1 MLFQISVPPTCSYSR
16 GWRTA
21 LASVVKV
28 REAPRR
34 AATHW
39 HMFMFLSHQHQS
51 GQKQATSESPDISEQ
66 NHSRHFRRSFPS
78 LVVVLILRQRYNLD
92 LKNTCMVFLFL
103 ARSVH
108 FPQNI
113 NVVHIQ
119 YVLVCVFS
127 PGTSKMCTIISFFHS
142 ELTGFNWA
150 WLAVTICGP
159 VMEWDWTN
167 PPKIFKRIE
176 KYKVATLTTHLSPV
190 KWMNITSDSTITSSH
205 SERKYNKAES
215 LLSPQSLVIPNRHNS
230 ANEAQGSV
238 SRCNYH

>member
-1 MLFQISVPPTCSYSR
+1 MLRLTDTCLCSSAISINQDKNRPPLNHQTFQSRTTVGTLDAPSPRELEHKSTSGSNTKTEIQSWSYKYLHDFSFSCQECSFSPTYKCSPYTVCA
-16 GWRTA
+16 W
-21 LASVVKV
+21 
-28 REAPRR
+28 
-34 AATHW
+34 
-39 HMFMFLSHQHQS
+39 
-51 GQKQATSESPDISEQ
+51 
-66 NHSRHFRRSFPS
+66 
-78 LVVVLILRQRYNLD
+78 
-92 LKNTCMVFLFL
+92 
-103 ARSVH
+103 
-108 FPQNI
+108 
-113 NVVHIQ
+113 
-119 YVLVCVFS
+119 VCVFS
-127 PGTSKMCTIISFFHS
+127 PGTSITSKMCTIIISFS
-142 ELTGFNWA
+142 VWIDPVFNWA

>member
-1 MLFQISVPPTCSYSR
+1 M
-16 GWRTA
+16 
-21 LASVVKV
+21 
-28 REAPRR
+28 
-34 AATHW
+34 
-39 HMFMFLSHQHQS
+39 
-51 GQKQATSESPDISEQ
+51 
-66 NHSRHFRRSFPS
+66 
-78 LVVVLILRQRYNLD
+78 VLILRQRYNLD
-92 LKNTCMVFLFL
+92 LKNTCMIFLFL

-108 FPQNI
+108 FPQHI

-127 PGTSKMCTIISFFHS
+127 PGTSITSKMCTIIISFS
-142 ELTGFNWA
+142 VWIDPVFNWA

-190 KWMNITSDSTITSSH
+190 KWMNITPDSTITSSH